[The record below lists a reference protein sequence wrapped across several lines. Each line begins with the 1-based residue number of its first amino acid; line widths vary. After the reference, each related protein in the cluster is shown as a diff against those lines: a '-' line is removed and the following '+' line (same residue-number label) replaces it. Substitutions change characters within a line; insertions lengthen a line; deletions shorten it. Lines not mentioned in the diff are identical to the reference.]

1 VLTRVLLTA
10 LTLALAAG
18 VLLSSSAASAVGRRP
33 DALADAAK
41 VALATLGQRQQVHS
55 AVAQQALLPDD
66 PSVVAADA
74 SFAGARAAVAAL
86 AAPRAGVDPA
96 ALDAAW
102 GQTTE
107 PRLIA
112 MLAALSQVGV
122 PYRGYKASPEA
133 GFDCSGLTMWAWA
146 QAGVHLA
153 HQSGTQLSNATPRSL
168 ASLQPGDLVQYP
180 GHVMMSLGFGSAIV
194 HAPHS
199 GKTVEVK
206 AWSKAR
212 RGGSPIG

>member
-18 VLLSSSAASAVGRRP
+18 VLLSSSAASAASRRP

-41 VALATLGQRQQVHS
+41 AALAVLGQRQQVQS
-55 AVAQQALLPDD
+55 AVAGHVLTPDD
-66 PSVVAADA
+66 PVVAASDA
-74 SFAGARAAVAAL
+74 SFAGARSAVASL

-102 GQTTE
+102 AQATE

-133 GFDCSGLTMWAWA
+133 GFDCSGLTMWAWG
-146 QAGVHLA
+146 QAGIHLA
-153 HQSGTQLSNATPRSL
+153 HQSGVQISSSAPRSL
-168 ASLQPGDLVQYP
+168 DQLQPGDLVQYP
-180 GHVMMSLGFGSAIV
+180 GHVMMSLGLGSAIV
-194 HAPHS
+194 HAPHT

-212 RGGSPIG
+212 RGASPLG